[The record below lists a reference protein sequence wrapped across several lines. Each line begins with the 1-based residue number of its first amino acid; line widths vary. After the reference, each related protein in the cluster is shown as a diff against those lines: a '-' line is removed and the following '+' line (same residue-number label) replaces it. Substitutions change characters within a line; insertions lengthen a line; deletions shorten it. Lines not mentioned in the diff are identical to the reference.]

1 MTVGTPPPGTTAR
14 AGLRPGAVAV
24 RDIYGFLADLGMDCD
39 VNPCTAFVGTVDP
52 GRIAD
57 AAGWREFVTR
67 LGLPRALSHV
77 VEVAE
82 EDVVVSLDPRPGPVD
97 GGPDALADLVTAHHN
112 SRPLRLDEA
121 VHLAYWPH
129 ANGEYV
135 VFVKFSHLIVDLID
149 VVDLLQRVRSHLRG
163 ETPQGRIGSR
173 YRHHERTV
181 RQYADLPAADPA
193 EVTRALGELP
203 TPGRKGIPTISAS
216 VEDWL
221 PLREGVTFDEL
232 LSAVTT
238 ALLPTLGGG
247 MVLQYPYSR
256 WEFATKGGYYVEI
269 KPLVVRPGPAASH
282 TPEHFAETRR
292 AQEALGR
299 FTMSDLDTFARA
311 FTRGRMPRVVVSD
324 TTFMRPEP
332 DLWRWVPVRSARVF
346 EDLKFLADRS
356 WPGPP
361 LLRMQYKRGFLAP
374 ETAADVLDRL
384 KQRIGA
390 RGETAGPAD

>member
-1 MTVGTPPPGTTAR
+1 MTSGTPATAAR
-14 AGLRPGAVAV
+14 AALRPGAVAV

-39 VNPCTAFVGTVDP
+39 VNPCTAFTGTVDP

-57 AAGWREFVTR
+57 AAGWREFVAR
-67 LGLPRALSHV
+67 LGLTRALSHV

-82 EDVVVSLDPRPGPVD
+82 KDVAVTLEPGPGPVE
-97 GGPDALADLVTAHHN
+97 GAPDALADLVTAHHN
-112 SRPLRLDEA
+112 SRPLALDEA

-129 ANGEYV
+129 VNGEHV

-149 VVDLLQRVRSHLRG
+149 VVDLLQRIRAYLRG
-163 ETPQGRIGSR
+163 QTPQGRTGSR
-173 YRHHERTV
+173 YRHHERSTE
-181 RQYADLPAADPA
+181 QYAALPAADPA

-216 VEDWL
+216 VEEWL

-232 LSAVTT
+232 LSAVTA

-247 MVLQYPYSR
+247 MVLQYPFSR

-269 KPLVVRPGPAASH
+269 KPLVVPAGPASAY

-292 AQEALGR
+292 AQESLGR
-299 FTMSDLDTFARA
+299 FTMSDLGTFAEA
-311 FTRGRMPRVVVSD
+311 FTRGRMPRIVVSD

-332 DLWRWVPVRSARVF
+332 ELWRWVPVRSARVF

-374 ETAADVLDRL
+374 ETAADILDRL
-384 KQRIGA
+384 EQRMGA
-390 RGETAGPAD
+390 RGETAGSAD